1 MDLKCVLVGDKG
13 KGETALLG
21 MAILGKVDPLGWGLD
36 PREGYDPLE
45 VTVSV

>member
-13 KGETALLG
+13 AGQTSLLS
-21 MAILGKVDPLGWGLD
+21 MAI
-36 PREGYDPLE
+36 EGEIDQFSRMGHQYDPLE